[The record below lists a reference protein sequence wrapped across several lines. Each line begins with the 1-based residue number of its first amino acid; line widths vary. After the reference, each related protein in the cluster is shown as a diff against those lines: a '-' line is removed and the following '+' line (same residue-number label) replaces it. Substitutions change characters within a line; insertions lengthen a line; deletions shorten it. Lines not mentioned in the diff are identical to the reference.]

1 MTAQCSSED
10 LWVYLTTSRMLKQSA
25 IAEKVEAQAKVE
37 AKMRASDLCSTLT
50 LTSAYLL
57 DAALLG
63 AAARQTAGVA
73 ATDRQGTGLKDGDYF
88 TLEKSAAILASFPS

>member
-1 MTAQCSSED
+1 
-10 LWVYLTTSRMLKQSA
+10 MLKQSA
-25 IAEKVEAQAKVE
+25 IAEKVEA
-37 AKMRASDLCSTLT
+37 KMRASDLCST

>member
-1 MTAQCSSED
+1 MTAQCSSEA
-10 LWVYLTTSRMLKQSA
+10 LWIYLTTSRMLNQSA
-25 IAEKVEAQAKVE
+25 GAEKVE
-37 AKMRASDLCSTLT
+37 AKMRASDLCST

-63 AAARQTAGVA
+63 AAARQTAEAVA
-73 ATDRQGTGLKDGDYF
+73 ADWQGTGSKKCAYF